1 MVITS
6 NSNEKIKYINSLK
19 EKKNRDKYGKFIL
32 EGIKLVDEYMS
43 SVDNSPEFIVISS
56 EILLK
61 NSGGDKIYEKIKEY
75 ENLIE
80 VNEKIFSKLS
90 ETKTPQGILIVI
102 NKKKDS
108 ICDVINSLKNNERAL
123 ILDKISDA
131 GNLGT
136 IIRCA
141 VCFGIKNIIC
151 TKGTADVYSS
161 KVVRSTMGAIYKL
174 NIIYMDYAE
183 LENLK
188 NEVSK
193 MNYIFVGTD
202 LKAKEYIN
210 EVNPIN
216 KMIYVMG
223 NEANGI
229 SDEIKKLCD
238 LYVKIPIENS
248 QESLNV
254 AIASA
259 IFMYDMYV
267 RGD

>member
-1 MVITS
+1 MIVTS

-32 EGIKLVDEYMS
+32 EGIKLVDEYIS
-43 SVDNSPEFIVISS
+43 SVDKSPEFIVVSCD
-56 EILLK
+56 ILLK
-61 NSGGDKIYEKIKEY
+61 NVGGDVLYKKIKDSK
-75 ENLIE
+75 NLIE
-80 VNEKIFSKLS
+80 VDEKIFSKLS
-90 ETKTPQGILIVI
+90 DTMTPQGILIVI
-102 NKKKDS
+102 GKKKDNIS
-108 ICDVINSLKNNERAL
+108 NVLNSLKNEEKAI
-123 ILDKISDA
+123 ILDKIADA

-151 TKGTADVYSS
+151 IKGTVDMYSS

-174 NIIYMDYAE
+174 NIIYMDYLE

-188 NEVSK
+188 AEINK
-193 MNYIFVGTD
+193 MGYIFVGTD
-202 LKAKEYIN
+202 LKAKKYIN
-210 EVNPIN
+210 HVKPTS

-229 SDEIKKLCD
+229 SDEIKKMCD
-238 LYVKIPIENS
+238 EFVKIPIESS

-254 AIASA
+254 AISSA
-259 IFMYDMYV
+259 IVMYDMYV
-267 RGD
+267 RGS